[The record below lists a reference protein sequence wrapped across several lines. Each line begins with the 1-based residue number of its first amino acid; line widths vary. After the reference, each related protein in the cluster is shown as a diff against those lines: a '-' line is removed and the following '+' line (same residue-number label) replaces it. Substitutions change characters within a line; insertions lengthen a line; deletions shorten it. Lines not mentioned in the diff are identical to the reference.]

1 MTTKTESPLVHDP
14 VRSARMSEVLKA
26 LAHPIRLRIIAI
38 LCEEDTHVNAMAER
52 LDVSAA
58 NHFPAA
64 SNPSHETDWSRW
76 SGRAALPS
84 YHLAEPKT
92 ESNRRMYGAV
102 SPTLS
107 GEPR

>member
-52 LDVSAA
+52 LDVQQPIISQQLRILRMNGLVEVMREGGHA
-58 NHFPAA
+58 
-64 SNPSHETDWSRW
+64 T
-76 SGRAALPS
+76 
-84 YHLAEPKT
+84 YHLAEPKLRQIV
-92 ESNRRMYGAV
+92 ECMEQCHR
-102 SPTLS
+102 L
-107 GEPR
+107 